1 MNMKYMPHKE
11 IRDRN
16 IKFQPTVT
24 GVHGNPT
31 NGDETS
37 NCYKTQALMNRQDTE
52 LEKAG

>member
-1 MNMKYMPHKE
+1 VPHKE

-16 IKFQPTVT
+16 IKFQPTVI

-37 NCYKTQALMNRQDTE
+37 KCNKTQALMNGKGTE

>member
-1 MNMKYMPHKE
+1 MQHVPHKE

-31 NGDETS
+31 NGDVTS
-37 NCYKTQALMNRQDTE
+37 NCYKTQMLMNRQDTE
-52 LEKAG
+52 LEKAV

>member
-1 MNMKYMPHKE
+1 MNIKYVPHKE

-16 IKFQPTVT
+16 IKFQPNVI
-24 GVHGNPT
+24 GVYGNPT